1 MLKNKNVVLTGAT
14 SGIGIET
21 AKLLLSEG
29 ANIIGIGS
37 SKTSCIK
44 ASQKLDNLNGNI
56 TFIECDLADQSA
68 MHNVVGLLNEQLPQL
83 HCLINN
89 AGAIYLKFHKD
100 KIGIEKTF
108 SVNYL
113 GHYLLTRL
121 LLSNLMSVPESIIVN
136 VTSVAYKSGSLNLD
150 QLRSSNIT
158 AKDAYTRSKLAQVLF
173 TQILAKKLKGTTVS
187 VNCLHPGLIG
197 TNLLSKNGLI
207 GSVLTTAHK
216 IVGRSAKYGAD
227 HVMHNVRL
235 MGNNNTNGQYYS
247 NSKPEKLLP
256 HALDDQ
262 TAEDLWK
269 LSSMLCNL
277 PIEIV

>member
-14 SGIGIET
+14 SGIGMET

-56 TFIECDLADQSA
+56 TFIECDLSDQA
-68 MHNVVGLLNEQLPQL
+68 AIHNVVGLINEQLPQL

-121 LLSNLMSVPESIIVN
+121 LLSNLMNVPESIIVN

-150 QLRSSNIT
+150 ELSSPNIT
-158 AKDAYTRSKLAQVLF
+158 AKNAYTRSKLAQVLF
-173 TQILAKKLKGTTVS
+173 TQTLAKKLKGSTVS

-207 GSVLTTAHK
+207 GPVLTTAHK

-227 HVMHNVRL
+227 QVMHNVRL
-235 MGNNNTNGQYYS
+235 MGNNNANGQYYS
-247 NSKPEKLLP
+247 NSKSEKLLP

-262 TAEDLWK
+262 TAEGLWK
-269 LSSMLCNL
+269 LSSTLCNL